1 MKKIINKISTICFMI
16 FDAFV
21 DFLFCVRLLHDLKN
35 QPYDEYQIKNIKVL
49 LQFLAS
55 SFDKSPFEYY
65 NLNNEEYLYLY
76 YLSLKHKNSG
86 IFKGFIFIYT
96 FLVSRFLAPI
106 LEYVF
111 TTNKVYKFTSP
122 LNNKLVKQ
130 IKNNFGYEYLR
141 DYKEYYKN
149 NLEYYNKIKYKVF
162 IKETLFNIYRYFW
175 RKKKN
180 KNCDDLWRKQF
191 NLVGKYF
198 NKNKKNKPINLNNWF
213 ELNIERY
220 F

>member
-1 MKKIINKISTICFMI
+1 MKKIKRKIRISTICFMI

-21 DFLFCVRLLHDLKN
+21 DFLFSIRLLYDLKN
-35 QPYDEYQIKNIKVL
+35 QPYNEYKIKDIKVF

-55 SFDKSPFEYY
+55 SFDNSPFEYY

-96 FLVSRFLAPI
+96 FLVNRFLFPV
-106 LEYVF
+106 LEYIF

-122 LNNKLVKQ
+122 LNDKLIKQ
-130 IKNNFGYEYLR
+130 IKNNFEYEYLR
-141 DYKEYYKN
+141 DYKRYWKDDK
-149 NLEYYNKIKYKVF
+149 EYYNSIKYKVF
-162 IKETLFNIYRYFW
+162 FEETIINLCCWWNNICIKYHWPKLVINTDTLFF
-175 RKKKN
+175 
-180 KNCDDLWRKQF
+180 D
-191 NLVGKYF
+191 
-198 NKNKKNKPINLNNWF
+198 
-213 ELNIERY
+213 IERY

>member
-1 MKKIINKISTICFMI
+1 MKKIKRKIKVSTICFMI

-21 DFLFCVRLLHDLKN
+21 DFLFSVRLLHDLKN
-35 QPYDEYQIKNIKVL
+35 QSYDEYKIKDIKVL

-55 SFDKSPFEYY
+55 SFDNSPFEYY

-76 YLSLKHKNSG
+76 YLSLKHKNNS

-96 FLVSRFLAPI
+96 FLVNRFLAPI
-106 LEYVF
+106 LEYIF
-111 TTNKVYKFTSP
+111 TANKVYKFTSP

-141 DYKEYYKN
+141 DYKRYWGDDK
-149 NLEYYNKIKYKVF
+149 EYYNSIKYKVF
-162 IKETLFNIYRYFW
+162 FEETL
-175 RKKKN
+175 
-180 KNCDDLWRKQF
+180 
-191 NLVGKYF
+191 
-198 NKNKKNKPINLNNWF
+198 INLCDFWNKVITKGNRQSKF
-213 ELNIERY
+213 FINIDTLFFDIERY

>member
-1 MKKIINKISTICFMI
+1 MKKIKRKIRISTICFMI
-16 FDAFV
+16 FDSFV
-21 DFLFCVRLLHDLKN
+21 DFLFCVRLLQDLKN
-35 QPYDEYQIKNIKVL
+35 QSYDEYKIKDMKVL

-55 SFDKSPFEYY
+55 SFDNSPFEYY

-96 FLVSRFLAPI
+96 FLVNRFLAPI
-106 LEYVF
+106 LEYIF

-122 LNNKLVKQ
+122 LNDKLVKQ

-141 DYKEYYKN
+141 DYKRYWSDDKEYYKQ
-149 NLEYYNKIKYKVF
+149 IRFKVF
-162 IKETLFNIYRYFW
+162 FEETL
-175 RKKKN
+175 
-180 KNCDDLWRKQF
+180 
-191 NLVGKYF
+191 
-198 NKNKKNKPINLNNWF
+198 INLYNWWNKVITKNNRQSKLF
-213 ELNIERY
+213 INTDTLFFDIERY